1 MKHSISI
8 YILLTFLFYSSFCLA
23 QTETKGDATD
33 SIQLSLLTCAPGEEI
48 YSLFGHT
55 AIRYQNYTQNIDV
68 VFNYGMFS
76 FNTPNFILRFTLGE
90 TDYQLGVT
98 SYSEFA
104 DEYNY
109 YGRSVWQ
116 QNINL
121 TQPEKLKL
129 IKLLEE
135 NYRPENRVYR
145 YNFFFDNCATR
156 PKDQIEKAI
165 DGRLEYGRNMDDK
178 NTGKSFRDIIHQYTK
193 GHPWD
198 RFGID
203 LCIGS
208 TADRPITYRQMMFA
222 PFYVKDFF
230 EKAIIIN
237 PSGVGRSLVEKE
249 TKVVNPP
256 NVVTSQQ
263 QGLTPLQSSLLL
275 FIIVTLITVYGIRH
289 NKTFWQV
296 DLILFFVAG
305 ITGCILTF
313 LVLFSKHPAVSP
325 NFLLFIFHPIHL
337 LWLPWIIKS
346 GYKKQRS
353 IYMMAN
359 CAVLTLFI
367 LLWSVIP
374 QRFDLAVLPLALC
387 LLERSASN
395 LIITYKKVK

>member
-55 AIRYQNYTQNIDV
+55 AIRYQNYTQNIDA

-129 IKLLEE
+129 IKLLED

-237 PSGVGRSLVEKE
+237 PSGVGRPLVEKE

-275 FIIVTLITVYGIRH
+275 FIIVTLITIYGIRH

>member
-55 AIRYQNYTQNIDV
+55 AIRYQNYTQNIDA

>member
-55 AIRYQNYTQNIDV
+55 AIRYQNYTQNIDA

-129 IKLLEE
+129 IKLLED

-275 FIIVTLITVYGIRH
+275 FIIVTLITIYGIRH

>member
-237 PSGVGRSLVEKE
+237 PSGVGRPLVEKE

>member
-55 AIRYQNYTQNIDV
+55 AIRYQNYTQNIDA

-129 IKLLEE
+129 IKLLED

-165 DGRLEYGRNMDDK
+165 DGKLEYGRNMDDK

-230 EKAIIIN
+230 EKAIIIS
-237 PSGVGRSLVEKE
+237 PSGVGRPLVEKE
-249 TKVVNPP
+249 TKVVNSP

-275 FIIVTLITVYGIRH
+275 FIIVTLITIYGIRH

>member
-55 AIRYQNYTQNIDV
+55 AIRYQNYTQNIDA

-129 IKLLEE
+129 IKLLED

-237 PSGVGRSLVEKE
+237 PSGVGRPLVEKE

-275 FIIVTLITVYGIRH
+275 FIIVTLITIYGIRH

-305 ITGCILTF
+305 IIGCILAF

-359 CAVLTLFI
+359 CAILTLFT

>member
-55 AIRYQNYTQNIDV
+55 AIRYQNYTQNIDA

-129 IKLLEE
+129 IKLLEN

-230 EKAIIIN
+230 EKAIIIS
-237 PSGVGRSLVEKE
+237 PSGVGRPLVEKE

-275 FIIVTLITVYGIRH
+275 FIIVTLITIYGIRH

>member
-55 AIRYQNYTQNIDV
+55 AIRYQNYTQNIDA

-129 IKLLEE
+129 IKLLED

-237 PSGVGRSLVEKE
+237 PSGVGRPLVEKE

-275 FIIVTLITVYGIRH
+275 FIIVTLITIYGIRH

-305 ITGCILTF
+305 IIGCILTF

-387 LLERSASN
+387 LFERSASN

>member
-55 AIRYQNYTQNIDV
+55 AIRYQNYTQNIDA

-129 IKLLEE
+129 IKLLED

-230 EKAIIIN
+230 EKAIIIS
-237 PSGVGRSLVEKE
+237 PSGVGRPLVEKE

-275 FIIVTLITVYGIRH
+275 FIIVTLITIYGIRH

>member
-55 AIRYQNYTQNIDV
+55 AIRYQNYTQNIDA

-129 IKLLEE
+129 IKLLED

-165 DGRLEYGRNMDDK
+165 DGKLEYGRNMDDK

-237 PSGVGRSLVEKE
+237 PSGVGRPLVEKE

-275 FIIVTLITVYGIRH
+275 FIIVTLITIYGIRH